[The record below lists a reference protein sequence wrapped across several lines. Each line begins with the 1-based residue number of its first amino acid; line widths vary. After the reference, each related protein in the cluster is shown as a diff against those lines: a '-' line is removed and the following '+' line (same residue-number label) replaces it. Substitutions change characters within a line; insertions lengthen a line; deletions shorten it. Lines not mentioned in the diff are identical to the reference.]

1 MIIRAGRSVPNASR
15 VAAISVTA
23 PVTGLMELIIN
34 IDQDD
39 MIIAV
44 AIVIASVVTALTLG

>member
-1 MIIRAGRSVPNASR
+1 MPNANASR

-39 MIIAV
+39 VIIAV

>member
-1 MIIRAGRSVPNASR
+1 MPNAFR

-39 MIIAV
+39 VIIAV